1 MLFMNRKST
10 ICLIFV
16 MQKVDKKEAEK
27 VLLKANES
35 PVYQDDAIGISI
47 DSILRGSHKTY
58 RYVLI
63 TALLAKSTN
72 KDVDILSLQAKD
84 NSDGAYD
91 ARSLCHKVIVP
102 FERNT
107 YPNSIGG
114 SNEPFLN
121 KPARFQRLAMTNAV
135 RSGGDAE
142 ILENMIKTLSEIK
155 TKEQAQKYLS
165 SAMYTLQNIYSE
177 VKEKYSIPN
186 LDIKGETN
194 PQSILNYVNTLVKNS
209 FEGEMCPLVVAAIE
223 YLYYKGAKTIV
234 PHKVNES
241 GASSKEVG
249 DIDIFDNAQQ
259 LMSSI
264 EIKDKDFTKE
274 DVEHAITKF
283 AQAQIEKSLFIFG
296 KHVNFEQH
304 EVYETAAL
312 LGKKGY
318 FCSVVSI
325 MDFVRMRLYSMND
338 DITINQLAHLL
349 LKYARQINAKDS
361 TIEWIKSCTTE
372 FRL

>member
-1 MLFMNRKST
+1 MNPKNI

-16 MQKVDKKEAEK
+16 MQKVDKDKAEK
-27 VLLKANES
+27 VLLRANEN
-35 PVYQDDAIGISI
+35 PVYQDDEIGISI
-47 DSILRGSHKTY
+47 DSILRGHHKTY
-58 RYVLI
+58 RYVLV
-63 TALLAKSTN
+63 TALLAKSIN
-72 KDVDILSLQAKD
+72 CNVDILSLQAKD

-102 FERNT
+102 FERST

-121 KPARFQRLAMTNAV
+121 KPARFPRLSMTNAV
-135 RSGGDAE
+135 RSGKDAE
-142 ILENMIKTLSEIK
+142 ILASLIETLSKIKTNG
-155 TKEQAQKYLS
+155 QALKYLS
-165 SAMYTLQNIYSE
+165 SAMYTLQNIFSE
-177 VKEKYSIPN
+177 FEEKYSIPD
-186 LDIKGETN
+186 LEIEDEAN
-194 PQSILNYVNTLVKNS
+194 PQTILDYVNILVKNS

-223 YLYYKGAKTIV
+223 HFYYQGTKTIV

-249 DIDIFDNAQQ
+249 DIDIFDNAEQ
-259 LMSSI
+259 LVSSI
-264 EIKDKDFTKE
+264 EVKDKDFTKE

-296 KHVNFEQH
+296 KNVNFEQH

-325 MDFVRMRLYSMND
+325 MDFVRMRLYSMNGNV
-338 DITINQLAHLL
+338 TINQLAHLL
-349 LKYARQINAKDS
+349 LKYARQINAKDD
-361 TIEWIKSCTTE
+361 TIEWIKICTTE
-372 FRL
+372 FGL

>member
-1 MLFMNRKST
+1 
-10 ICLIFV
+10 
-16 MQKVDKKEAEK
+16 MQKVDKEKAEK
-27 VLLKANES
+27 VLRTANEK
-35 PVYQDDAIGISI
+35 PVYQDDTIGASI

-58 RYVLI
+58 RYVLV

-84 NSDGAYD
+84 NSVGAYD

-102 FERNT
+102 FERST
-107 YPNSIGG
+107 YPNSLGG

-121 KPARFQRLAMTNAV
+121 KPARFQRLSKTNAV
-135 RSGGDAE
+135 RSGNDSE
-142 ILENMIKTLSEIK
+142 TLESLIKILSEIHSK
-155 TKEQAQKYLS
+155 KQAFKYLS
-165 SAMYTLQNIYSE
+165 SALYSLQDIYSGIE
-177 VKEKYSIPN
+177 EKFFIPD
-186 LDIKGETN
+186 LEIEDEAN
-194 PQSILNYVNTLVKNS
+194 PQSILDYVNTLIKNS

-223 YLYYKGAKTIV
+223 HLYYKGGKTVV

-249 DIDIFDNAQQ
+249 DIDVFDNAEQ
-259 LMSSI
+259 LVSSI
-264 EIKDKDFTKE
+264 EVKDKDFTKE

-304 EVYETAAL
+304 DVYETAAE

-325 MDFVRMRLYSMND
+325 MDFVRMRLYSMNGD
-338 DITINQLAHLL
+338 VTINQLAHLL
-349 LKYARQINAKDS
+349 LEYARQINAKDE
-361 TIEWIKSCTTE
+361 TIEWIKTCTTE
-372 FRL
+372 FGL